1 MTRPLG
7 EGLPSPV
14 PPFAM
19 SRRHVTPAAAGRE
32 AAQDC
37 RNQMITEFFKPV
49 LSQVFSLLHHVYKDR
64 TVLSSPDK
72 GNVKDEGMGLSVLR
86 AEGFERNSPSPK
98 KVRRK
103 RCQTKHQISPVVGVF
118 WKRIEEKDSVNM
130 SENSRVCRALGSL
143 YPKVVIQQLLVT
155 AGSQIGSLAKKEEPA

>member
-49 LSQVFSLLHHVYKDR
+49 LSQDRGHKDR

-86 AEGFERNSPSPK
+86 TEGFERNSSPK

-103 RCQTKHQISPVVGVF
+103 RCQTKHQTSPVVGVF
-118 WKRIEEKDSVNM
+118 WKRIEEKDHVSTL
-130 SENSRVCRALGSL
+130 ENDRVCRALGL
-143 YPKVVIQQLLVT
+143 IYPKVVVQKPLVAT
-155 AGSQIGSLAKKEEPA
+155 VCQICSLAKKEKTA

>member
-32 AAQDC
+32 AAQEC
-37 RNQMITEFFKPV
+37 RNQMITDFFKPV
-49 LSQVFSLLHHVYKDR
+49 LSQDHGHKDR

-72 GNVKDEGMGLSVLR
+72 GNVKDEGMGLSVLCT
-86 AEGFERNSPSPK
+86 EGFEKNSSSPK
-98 KVRRK
+98 KVRRE

-130 SENSRVCRALGSL
+130 SENGRVCRPLASL
-143 YPKVVIQQLLVT
+143 YPKVVVQKLFV
-155 AGSQIGSLAKKEEPA
+155 AAVSHMCSLTKKEKIA

>member
-7 EGLPSPV
+7 EGLPSPG

-37 RNQMITEFFKPV
+37 RDGRGAGQERSRSSPGRPD
-49 LSQVFSLLHHVYKDR
+49 HVHKDR
-64 TVLSSPDK
+64 TLLSSPDK
-72 GNVKDEGMGLSVLR
+72 GNVKDEGMGLTVLCT
-86 AEGFERNSPSPK
+86 EDFERNSSSPK

-103 RCQTKHQISPVVGVF
+103 RCQTKHQGSPVVGVF
-118 WKRIEEKDSVNM
+118 WKKKIEKKDSVNM
-130 SENSRVCRALGSL
+130 SENGRVCRALGSL
-143 YPKVVIQQLLVT
+143 YPKVVIQELLIT
-155 AGSQIGSLAKKEEPA
+155 AGSQMSSLAKKEKTA

>member
-7 EGLPSPV
+7 EGLPSPG

-49 LSQVFSLLHHVYKDR
+49 LSQDHGHKDR
-64 TVLSSPDK
+64 IVLSSPDK
-72 GNVKDEGMGLSVLR
+72 GNVKDEGVGLSVLHT
-86 AEGFERNSPSPK
+86 EDFERNSSSPK

-118 WKRIEEKDSVNM
+118 WKRIEEMDSVNM
-130 SENSRVCRALGSL
+130 SENGRVCSTLGSL
-143 YPKVVIQQLLVT
+143 YPKVVIQKLLVT
-155 AGSQIGSLAKKEEPA
+155 ARSLMHSLTKKEKTS

>member
-7 EGLPSPV
+7 EGLSSPG

-32 AAQDC
+32 AAQER

-49 LSQVFSLLHHVYKDR
+49 LNQDRGHKDR
-64 TVLSSPDK
+64 TVLPSPDI
-72 GNVKDEGMGLSVLR
+72 GNVRDEGMGLSVLCT
-86 AEGFERNSPSPK
+86 EGFERNVSSPE

-103 RCQTKHQISPVVGVF
+103 RCQTKHQASPVVGVF
-118 WKRIEEKDSVNM
+118 WKRIEEKDSIDI
-130 SENSRVCRALGSL
+130 SENVRLCRALGLL
-143 YPKVVIQQLLVT
+143 YPRVVIQKLLLN
-155 AGSQIGSLAKKEEPA
+155 AGSWGCSLAKKGKTA

>member
-7 EGLPSPV
+7 EGLLSPG

-32 AAQDC
+32 AAHDC

-49 LSQVFSLLHHVYKDR
+49 LNQDR
-64 TVLSSPDK
+64 AVLSSPDK
-72 GNVKDEGMGLSVLR
+72 GNIKDEGLGLSVLC
-86 AEGFERNSPSPK
+86 AEGFERNISSPK

-103 RCQTKHQISPVVGVF
+103 RCQTKHQTSPVVGVF
-118 WKRIEEKDSVNM
+118 KKRIEEKNSVSI
-130 SENSRVCRALGSL
+130 SENGRVCRALGLL
-143 YPKVVIQQLLVT
+143 YPKVVIQKLLVT
-155 AGSQIGSLAKKEEPA
+155 AGSRRHSLTRKDEPA

>member
-7 EGLPSPV
+7 EGLPSRS

-19 SRRHVTPAAAGRE
+19 SRRHVTPAAAGRD
-32 AAQDC
+32 AAKEC

-49 LSQVFSLLHHVYKDR
+49 LSQDR

-86 AEGFERNSPSPK
+86 TEGFERSSPSPK

-103 RCQTKHQISPVVGVF
+103 RCQTKLQLSPVVGVF
-118 WKRIEEKDSVNM
+118 WERIEEKDRVNM
-130 SENSRVCRALGSL
+130 AEYAGAWVHFW
-143 YPKVVIQQLLVT
+143 YPKVVIQELLIT
-155 AGSQIGSLAKKEEPA
+155 AGSQM

>member
-49 LSQVFSLLHHVYKDR
+49 LSQGKYHFFSNR

-72 GNVKDEGMGLSVLR
+72 GNAKDEGMGLSILCT
-86 AEGFERNSPSPK
+86 EGFERNSSSPK

-130 SENSRVCRALGSL
+130 SENSRVCRALGLL
-143 YPKVVIQQLLVT
+143 Y
-155 AGSQIGSLAKKEEPA
+155 

>member
-37 RNQMITEFFKPV
+37 RNQMITDFFKPV
-49 LSQVFSLLHHVYKDR
+49 LSQEHGHKDR
-64 TVLSSPDK
+64 TLLSSPDK
-72 GNVKDEGMGLSVLR
+72 GNVKDEGMGLSVLHT
-86 AEGFERNSPSPK
+86 EGFERNSSSPK
-98 KVRRK
+98 KVRRQ
-103 RCQTKHQISPVVGVF
+103 RCQTKHQISPVIGVF
-118 WKRIEEKDSVNM
+118 GQRIEEKDSVNM
-130 SENSRVCRALGSL
+130 AECAGPWVCCS
-143 YPKVVIQQLLVT
+143 YPKVVIQKLLVT
-155 AGSQIGSLAKKEEPA
+155 AGSQMRSLTKKEKTA

>member
-7 EGLPSPV
+7 EGLPSPG

-19 SRRHVTPAAAGRE
+19 SRRHVTPAASGRE

-49 LSQVFSLLHHVYKDR
+49 LSQDRGHKDR

-72 GNVKDEGMGLSVLR
+72 GNVKDEGVGLSVLR
-86 AEGFERNSPSPK
+86 TEGFERTSSSPK

-103 RCQTKHQISPVVGVF
+103 RCQTKHQINPVVGVV
-118 WKRIEEKDSVNM
+118 WKRIEEMDSVNV
-130 SENSRVCRALGSL
+130 SENGRVCRALGSL
-143 YPKVVIQQLLVT
+143 YQKVVIEKLLVT
-155 AGSQIGSLAKKEEPA
+155 AGSLMHSLTKTEKTA

>member
-7 EGLPSPV
+7 EGLPSPG

-49 LSQVFSLLHHVYKDR
+49 LNQDHGHKDR

-86 AEGFERNSPSPK
+86 TEGFERNVSSPE

-103 RCQTKHQISPVVGVF
+103 RCQTKHQISPVVGIF
-118 WKRIEEKDSVNM
+118 WKRIEERNSVNI
-130 SENSRVCRALGSL
+130 SENGRVCRALGSL
-143 YPKVVIQQLLVT
+143 YPKAVIQKLLVT
-155 AGSQIGSLAKKEEPA
+155 AGSWRRSLTKKDKTA

>member
-32 AAQDC
+32 AAQNC

-49 LSQVFSLLHHVYKDR
+49 LSPDHGRKDR

-72 GNVKDEGMGLSVLR
+72 GSVKDEGMGLSVLR
-86 AEGFERNSPSPK
+86 TEGFERNSSSPK

-103 RCQTKHQISPVVGVF
+103 RGQTKHQTSPVIGVF
-118 WKRIEEKDSVNM
+118 WRRIEEKDSVNM
-130 SENSRVCRALGSL
+130 SENCRMCMALGLLFIPKSCDSEAPCYCRVSDCSL
-143 YPKVVIQQLLVT
+143 
-155 AGSQIGSLAKKEEPA
+155 SKKEKTA

>member
-7 EGLPSPV
+7 EGLPSPG

-19 SRRHVTPAAAGRE
+19 SRRHVTPTAAGRE

-49 LSQVFSLLHHVYKDR
+49 LNQDHGHKDR

-86 AEGFERNSPSPK
+86 TEGFERNVSSPK

-118 WKRIEEKDSVNM
+118 WQRIEGKDSVNS
-130 SENSRVCRALGSL
+130 SENGRACRALGLL
-143 YPKVVIQQLLVT
+143 YPKVVVQKLLVT
-155 AGSQIGSLAKKEEPA
+155 AVSWRCSLTKKVKTA

>member
-7 EGLPSPV
+7 EGLPSPG

-49 LSQVFSLLHHVYKDR
+49 LNQDHGHKDR
-64 TVLSSPDK
+64 AVLSSPDK
-72 GNVKDEGMGLSVLR
+72 GNVKDEGLGVSVLR
-86 AEGFERNSPSPK
+86 TEGFERNISSPK

-103 RCQTKHQISPVVGVF
+103 RCQTKHQTSPMVGVF
-118 WKRIEEKDSVNM
+118 WKRIEEKDSVNI
-130 SENSRVCRALGSL
+130 SENGRVCRALGLL
-143 YPKVVIQQLLVT
+143 YPKVVIQKLLVT
-155 AGSQIGSLAKKEEPA
+155 AGSWRHSLPKKAKTA